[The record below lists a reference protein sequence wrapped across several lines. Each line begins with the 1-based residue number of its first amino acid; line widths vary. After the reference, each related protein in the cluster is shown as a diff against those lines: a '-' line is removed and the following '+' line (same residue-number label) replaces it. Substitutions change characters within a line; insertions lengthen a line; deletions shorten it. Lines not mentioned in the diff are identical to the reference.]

1 MNSQS
6 PECHKIWIEQCAAT
20 PDIRENFGLKNAL
33 DYLVGEKLFTFVM
46 ISEQDPDFAAEVP
59 DFVSEIQRIFT
70 AAEIRDYLD
79 YLEHTKFLAPHEPDP
94 ELDDLDEIEEEPWM
108 ENPVIGA
115 EELLRFSRI
124 RQLLQHS

>member
-1 MNSQS
+1 MTTCEATELTYSTAENS
-6 PECHKIWIEQCAAT
+6 
-20 PDIRENFGLKNAL
+20 
-33 DYLVGEKLFTFVM
+33 
-46 ISEQDPDFAAEVP
+46 
-59 DFVSEIQRIFT
+59 RIFT

-94 ELDDLDEIEEEPWM
+94 ELDDLDEIEEEPWL

-115 EELLRFSRI
+115 EELFLFSRI